1 MKRIVFF
8 IGIVCCLTSCQKALM
23 QPVAFTDAVE
33 PVLYAHD
40 RFYMLGAYD
49 RWEIQEQTADHCL
62 CVQEYDSIVVDGTL
76 LQATVRITSEGGQTM
91 NRAEIVLSSLQ
102 PSAFSHQIY
111 VGGGIRLYDSA
122 DSIYTCDHCGIIACA
137 HHTPDGH
144 RYAAV
149 VTPHGGWQDTIDG
162 TLFSLQPYELGDTMT
177 FFFGIQEGAD
187 TYPADQ
193 DFFDAITW

>member
-1 MKRIVFF
+1 
-8 IGIVCCLTSCQKALM
+8 M
-23 QPVAFTDAVE
+23 QPTAFTDAVG

-76 LQATVRITSEGGQTM
+76 LQATVRISSEGGQTM
-91 NRAEIVLSSLQ
+91 NRAEIVLTD
-102 PSAFSHQIY
+102 PISANRSPLTGLY

-137 HHTPDGH
+137 HHSANGH

-177 FFFGIQEGAD
+177 FFFGMQEGAD